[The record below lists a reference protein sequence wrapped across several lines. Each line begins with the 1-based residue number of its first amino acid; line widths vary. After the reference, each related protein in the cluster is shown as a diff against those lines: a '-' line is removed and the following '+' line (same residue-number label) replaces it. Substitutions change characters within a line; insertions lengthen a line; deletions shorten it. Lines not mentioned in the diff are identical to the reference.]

1 MLNSTHD
8 SHALPMQP
16 PVSAEQPGLSLADLR
31 YAWYADLYRYEGAVS
46 ARLFLKHLLLSPG
59 FTFSFYLRL
68 CQFFYNK
75 SPRLLMV
82 PIYWIFRFILRHYTY
97 KFGINIPFDTRIGVG
112 LYIGH
117 PGNIHFNARAIVG
130 ANCNISQGVTLGQA
144 NRGKHKGYPV
154 IGEGVY
160 IGPGAKIVGAV
171 RVGNNVAIGAN
182 CVVTKD
188 VPDNAVV
195 VGVPGRVISFE
206 GARDYVD
213 YTDYQPRPVGNE
225 RRAAG

>member
-1 MLNSTHD
+1 MLNSSHD
-8 SHALPMQP
+8 SHTLPAQP
-16 PVSAEQPGLSLADLR
+16 SVYTTQPGMSLADLR
-31 YAWYADLYRYEGAVS
+31 YAWYADLYRYEGGAS
-46 ARLFLKHLLLSPG
+46 ARL
-59 FTFSFYLRL
+59 
-68 CQFFYNK
+68 
-75 SPRLLMV
+75 
-82 PIYWIFRFILRHYTY
+82 YWIFRVLLRHYTY

-117 PGNIHFNARAIVG
+117 PGNIHFNARAFVG
-130 ANCNISQGVTLGQA
+130 ANCNISQGVTLGQS
-144 NRGKHKGYPV
+144 NRGKNKGYPV
-154 IGEGVY
+154 IGDGVY

-206 GARDYVD
+206 GAHDYVE
-213 YTDYQPRPVGNE
+213 YTDYQPRQAGNE